1 MAHRAA
7 RGTRCHLLNE
17 DEALRL
23 LAEIGYA
30 AVHHGLGER
39 AASIFA
45 ALALLRPQNAAAG
58 IGRALAAMTAGRADE
73 AVRILEQEALAA
85 EPGSRTARSMLG
97 LALRYV
103 GRNHDSR
110 RVLEQLLAEGPDD
123 TSARLARQLL
133 EAR

>member
-1 MAHRAA
+1 M
-7 RGTRCHLLNE
+7 LNE

-39 AASIFA
+39 AAPIFA
-45 ALALLRPQNAAAG
+45 ALAMLRPQNAAAG
-58 IGRALAAMTAGRADE
+58 IGRALSAMAAGRADE

-85 EPGSRTARSMLG
+85 EPDSRTAKSMLG

-110 RVLEQLLAEGPDD
+110 LVLEQLVADGEDD
-123 TSARLARQLL
+123 TSARLARELL
-133 EAR
+133 SAR

>member
-7 RGTRCHLLNE
+7 AETRCHLLTE
-17 DEALRL
+17 DDALRL

-30 AVHHGLGER
+30 AVHHGMGDR
-39 AASIFA
+39 AAPIFA
-45 ALALLRPQNAAAG
+45 ALAALRPQNAAAG
-58 IGRALAAMTAGRADE
+58 IGRALAAMTAGRAEE

-85 EPGSRTARSMLG
+85 EPDSRTARSMLG

-110 RVLEQLLAEGPDD
+110 RVLEQLLADGEDD
-123 TSARLARQLL
+123 TSAQLARELL
-133 EAR
+133 SAR